1 MARQKFEDQDVMD
14 RSTFD
19 EGDGYPSCDGQPC
32 VNMADDEQQATA
44 TMAEGADPD
53 KSAAGEADAEGVE
66 AELKGERETEEREDG
81 AAEWRDKYL
90 RLQAEFDNYRKRTLR
105 EKMDLVASG
114 GADVLKCM
122 LSVLD
127 DVHRAVAA
135 SEKSDDIAS
144 LREGERLVAQ
154 KFEDVLRQKGV
165 VEIEACGKEFDPDFH
180 EAVARF
186 AAGEDK
192 KGLVIDVVQ
201 RGYMLG
207 EKVLRYAKV
216 VVGE

>member
-1 MARQKFEDQDVMD
+1 
-14 RSTFD
+14 
-19 EGDGYPSCDGQPC
+19 
-32 VNMADDEQQATA
+32 MADDEEQATA
-44 TMAEGADPD
+44 TMAEGGDPA
-53 KSAAGEADAEGVE
+53 KSAAGEADAEGIE
-66 AELKGERETEEREDG
+66 SETEGECETDSRSETDAESG
-81 AAEWRDKYL
+81 VAEWRDKYL

-135 SEKSDDIAS
+135 SEKRRHS
-144 LREGERLVAQ
+144 
-154 KFEDVLRQKGV
+154 
-165 VEIEACGKEFDPDFH
+165 
-180 EAVARF
+180 F
-186 AAGEDK
+186 AARGRASGGAEIRGCLASEGRERDRSVRQGVRSRFPRGRGAFRRGRGQ